1 LASQEKHSLI
11 YFLGRGIPGLINFLT
26 LSIYTHTLSPEEYGQ
41 YALIIAGVALTS
53 SLLFLWLKLS
63 LLRFWESDKFNRNNL
78 NVLSNLSVGFI
89 ACTILAFF
97 LMIPLLYYES
107 NFDKRLILSGFIILI
122 FDTLLEICL
131 DYFRANLNPIRYS
144 LIFISKS
151 SLYFLL
157 GVGSTY
163 LGYGAWGVLVSMI
176 LSLFLILSI
185 YCYPLLKIFVRSLK
199 SFKKEHFGTFFKYGA
214 PFTLTFSMGFIFN
227 SSDRFFISYFIGEK
241 ATGLYSVGY
250 DLARQSLW
258 ILFYTISLATY
269 PIIMNTHQK
278 KGVVEAQV
286 ELNKSLIL
294 FLLIGIPC
302 SFLFLGAP
310 SEISNMI
317 VGARF
322 APVVQQMLPWI
333 AIGTLILG
341 VKNFYFDVF
350 FQLENKTLLQVVPV
364 VFAAISNIVINL
376 FIIPAMGLMGAVYS
390 SLVSFLVAFGLSA
403 FLSRQFIQVRF
414 PFWTVFKLVVAGIMM
429 LIPLFLSRSYVDDLI
444 FIYLICPFSIIV
456 YLISLKVLK
465 LKELESIF
473 KLASLLKKIKT
484 RE

>member
-1 LASQEKHSLI
+1 
-11 YFLGRGIPGLINFLT
+11 
-26 LSIYTHTLSPEEYGQ
+26 
-41 YALIIAGVALTS
+41 
-53 SLLFLWLKLS
+53 
-63 LLRFWESDKFNRNNL
+63 
-78 NVLSNLSVGFI
+78 
-89 ACTILAFF
+89 
-97 LMIPLLYYES
+97 
-107 NFDKRLILSGFIILI
+107 
-122 FDTLLEICL
+122 
-131 DYFRANLNPIRYS
+131 
-144 LIFISKS
+144 
-151 SLYFLL
+151 
-157 GVGSTY
+157 
-163 LGYGAWGVLVSMI
+163 
-176 LSLFLILSI
+176 
-185 YCYPLLKIFVRSLK
+185 
-199 SFKKEHFGTFFKYGA
+199 
-214 PFTLTFSMGFIFN
+214 
-227 SSDRFFISYFIGEK
+227 
-241 ATGLYSVGY
+241 
-250 DLARQSLW
+250 
-258 ILFYTISLATY
+258 
-269 PIIMNTHQK
+269 MNTHQK

>member
-1 LASQEKHSLI
+1 M
-11 YFLGRGIPGLINFLT
+11 N
-26 LSIYTHTLSPEEYGQ
+26 
-41 YALIIAGVALTS
+41 
-53 SLLFLWLKLS
+53 
-63 LLRFWESDKFNRNNL
+63 
-78 NVLSNLSVGFI
+78 
-89 ACTILAFF
+89 
-97 LMIPLLYYES
+97 
-107 NFDKRLILSGFIILI
+107 KR
-122 FDTLLEICL
+122 
-131 DYFRANLNPIRYS
+131 
-144 LIFISKS
+144 
-151 SLYFLL
+151 
-157 GVGSTY
+157 
-163 LGYGAWGVLVSMI
+163 
-176 LSLFLILSI
+176 
-185 YCYPLLKIFVRSLK
+185 
-199 SFKKEHFGTFFKYGA
+199 
-214 PFTLTFSMGFIFN
+214 
-227 SSDRFFISYFIGEK
+227 
-241 ATGLYSVGY
+241 
-250 DLARQSLW
+250 
-258 ILFYTISLATY
+258 
-269 PIIMNTHQK
+269 
-278 KGVVEAQV
+278 
-286 ELNKSLIL
+286 LIL